1 MLIEPSTTEEL
12 DQVRTLMRAFNA
24 WHRERHPQDL
34 DLIDSYFDP
43 VAFEQELASLPGKY
57 RPPSGHLLLALVDG
71 APAGCVALRKIDV
84 AACEMKRM
92 FVYPAYHGRGVGKAL
107 GEAVIDAARR
117 ARYRSMRLD
126 TSIRQTE
133 AQGLYRRLGFRT
145 IPPYYELPDELR
157 AWLVFMELELA

>member
-1 MLIEPSTTEEL
+1 M
-12 DQVRTLMRAFNA
+12 
-24 WHRERHPQDL
+24 
-34 DLIDSYFDP
+34 
-43 VAFEQELASLPGKY
+43 
-57 RPPSGHLLLALVDG
+57 
-71 APAGCVALRKIDV
+71 
-84 AACEMKRM
+84 
-92 FVYPAYHGRGVGKAL
+92 GRAL

-157 AWLVFMELELA
+157 AWLVFMELKLA